1 MTERSFRPLG
11 RDYSWTGYGMMLPV
25 ERRTQGHALS
35 APFNR
40 YHHPMARSRLVEA
53 TVMFRRP
60 SAAPPTA
67 PIVAPETPR
76 TWVKVLGL
84 VEPWPGPLP
93 GDAPSSSPGHGVAH
107 SSRKVSLQPYTVT
120 DAMALTGSERSRL
133 IPTWD

>member
-1 MTERSFRPLG
+1 
-11 RDYSWTGYGMMLPV
+11 MLPV

-40 YHHPMARSRLVEA
+40 YHHPIARSRLVEA

-67 PIVAPETPR
+67 PIGAPETPR

-84 VEPWPGPLP
+84 VEPWPRSLP
-93 GDAPSSSPGHGVAH
+93 GMPPPAPLAMGWPTVALKYRYSSNA
-107 SSRKVSLQPYTVT
+107 TV
-120 DAMALTGSERSRL
+120 LTENERSRTL
-133 IPTWD
+133 PTYQ

>member
-1 MTERSFRPLG
+1 
-11 RDYSWTGYGMMLPV
+11 MLPV

-40 YHHPMARSRLVEA
+40 YHHPIARSRLVEA

-84 VEPWPGPLP
+84 VEPWPRPLP
-93 GDAPSSSPGHGVAH
+93 GMPPPALLAMGWPTVAVKYRYSSKRNGT
-107 SSRKVSLQPYTVT
+107 Y
-120 DAMALTGSERSRL
+120 
-133 IPTWD
+133 